1 RLDEAQR
8 ILREVPGVTAL
19 VYDQRCAAEK
29 RRLRKRGKLPDPA
42 LRVVINELVC
52 EGCGDCG
59 VKSNCLSVQPVDT
72 EFGRKTQVHQSSCN
86 KDYSCLRGDCPSFL
100 TVVPAAG
107 PRPRARKRHTVDRD
121 LPEPELRVRRAAS
134 LFLMGIGGTGVVTVN
149 QILGTA
155 ALLDGKH
162 VAGLDQTGLSQK
174 GGPVVS
180 HLRIADA
187 EADIAGKVGVA
198 EADTYLGFDLLVA
211 TAAPNLLRARPD
223 LTIAAVSTTQ
233 VPTGAMVASTDVA
246 FPDPGGLVSSINRVT
261 RKDENVFVDAL
272 GLGEALFGDHMA
284 ANMIL
289 LGAAYQAGAIP
300 IRAAAIE
307 RAIALN
313 AVQVEMNVQAF
324 RVGRLVVADPGWMST
339 VERSRAGAVTTR
351 AELGPEA
358 RALVDSVGAA
368 GELRRLLTV
377 RVPELI
383 AYQDVA
389 YARRYVELVARV
401 AGAER
406 AAVPGQTRLAE
417 AVARHLYK
425 LMAYKDEYE
434 VARLH
439 LRPEVRESIR
449 AELGE
454 AEVRYQIHPPILR
467 ALGLRRKLSLGAWI
481 EGPFR
486 MLVALR
492 RLRGT
497 ALDPFG
503 YARVRRVERALVAE
517 YRGMVER
524 ELVGLAED
532 GYERAVRIASLPD
545 VVRGYEDIKL
555 RNVQRFRDG
564 ARALGA

>member
-1 RLDEAQR
+1 M
-8 ILREVPGVTAL
+8 
-19 VYDQRCAAEK
+19 
-29 RRLRKRGKLPDPA
+29 
-42 LRVVINELVC
+42 INELVC

-59 VKSNCLSVQPVDT
+59 VKSNCLSVQPVET

-100 TVVPAAG
+100 TVVPAG
-107 PRPRARKRHTVDRD
+107 GSRPRPRKRHTVDRE

-180 HLRIADA
+180 HLRIADT

-198 EADTYLGFDLLVA
+198 EADAYLGFDLLVA

-223 LTIAAVSTTQ
+223 LTIAVVSTTQ

-246 FPDPGGLVSSINRVT
+246 FPDPGGLVASINRVT

-284 ANMIL
+284 ANMIV

-300 IRAAAIE
+300 VGAAAIE
-307 RAIALN
+307 RAIAIN
-313 AVQVEMNVQAF
+313 GVQVEMNTQAF
-324 RVGRLVVADPGWMST
+324 RVGRLVVADPGWMTT
-339 VERSRAGAVTTR
+339 VERTRAGAVATR
-351 AELGPEA
+351 GQLEPEA

-377 RVPELI
+377 RVPDLI
-383 AYQDVA
+383 AYQDLG

-401 AGAER
+401 AAAER
-406 AAVPGQTRLAE
+406 AAAPGETRLAE
-417 AVARHLYK
+417 AVARYLHK

-467 ALGLRRKLSLGAWI
+467 ALGLQRKLSLGTWI

-486 MLVALR
+486 LLVALR

-503 YARVRRVERALVAE
+503 YARVRRVERALVDE

-524 ELVGLAED
+524 ALVGLGPESH
-532 GYERAVRIASLPD
+532 ERAVRIACLPD
-545 VVRGYEDIKL
+545 VVRGYEEVKL
-555 RNVQRFRDG
+555 RNVQRFREA